1 MKNSEEI
8 KSQVQNKTPFID
20 LRSVL
25 DQATWS
31 DFKNLS
37 DSFSSSFGWGFLSC
51 PALSLHVDYSSTQL
65 CMLGMFVFLTCVFDL
80 LHAYTHGT
88 SVYSLIRRIL
98 SLTEIRYPFTP
109 GWSEENR
116 SFKSVV

>member
-1 MKNSEEI
+1 MLAKHWSKEFPLAKFEFLAHVIMKNSEEI
-8 KSQVQNKTPFID
+8 KSQVQNKTPFMD

-51 PALSLHVDYSSTQL
+51 PALAV
-65 CMLGMFVFLTCVFDL
+65 FV
-80 LHAYTHGT
+80 
-88 SVYSLIRRIL
+88 
-98 SLTEIRYPFTP
+98 
-109 GWSEENR
+109 
-116 SFKSVV
+116 